1 MAYSVKKNED
11 ACKYRLVYDALI
23 REFSAGHC
31 MIGKRVPSEREMASR
46 LQVNIRTV
54 RRAFRDL
61 TLGGIVEKK
70 VGSGTYLKHYPDS
83 SWEKKP
89 VNIILSS
96 SYDPQVRRL
105 VEQMLPAISEEK
117 GHSFRLIDAAETE
130 LEKLL
135 ESCISLDQGTILG
148 LPSLSGAEAVM
159 KKPEL
164 FVMLSSQSYKKGIPC
179 VQCDD
184 TCGINLLMDHL
195 HGLGHRRI
203 AFLGLDEKSGDG
215 LADLQAA
222 VWGNLMGDNF
232 DPDLKIRLTKNVGNS
247 IRAACL
253 AVRKQLRTTSFSAIL
268 CATDELMYGAM
279 AAIREAGLSIPRDV
293 SVISIGNTPLAEF
306 AFPPVTSCDPCLA
319 GHLRAAF
326 ELLDWNHAH
335 PEKLETLR
343 LIRPEIVYRK
353 STAKLHKTKEK

>member
-1 MAYSVKKNED
+1 
-11 ACKYRLVYDALI
+11 
-23 REFSAGHC
+23 
-31 MIGKRVPSEREMASR
+31 
-46 LQVNIRTV
+46 
-54 RRAFRDL
+54 
-61 TLGGIVEKK
+61 
-70 VGSGTYLKHYPDS
+70 
-83 SWEKKP
+83 
-89 VNIILSS
+89 
-96 SYDPQVRRL
+96 
-105 VEQMLPAISEEK
+105 
-117 GHSFRLIDAAETE
+117 
-130 LEKLL
+130 
-135 ESCISLDQGTILG
+135 
-148 LPSLSGAEAVM
+148 
-159 KKPEL
+159 
-164 FVMLSSQSYKKGIPC
+164 MLSSQSYKMGIPC

-203 AFLGLDEKSGDG
+203 AFLGLDENAGDG

-222 VWGNLMGDNF
+222 VWADRLGDDF

-247 IRAACL
+247 IRAASL

-326 ELLDWNHAH
+326 DLLDWNHAH

>member
-1 MAYSVKKNED
+1 MTYSVKKNED

-23 REFSAGHC
+23 REFSGGNC
-31 MIGKRVPSEREMASR
+31 LIGERVPSEREMASR

-70 VGSGTYLKHYPDS
+70 VGSGTYLKYYPDS

-105 VEQMLPAISEEK
+105 VEQILPGIAKEK
-117 GHSFRLIDAAETE
+117 RHSFRLIDAAETE

-148 LPSLSGAEAVM
+148 LSSLSGAETVM

-164 FVMLSSQSYKKGIPC
+164 FVMLSSQSYKLGIPC

-203 AFLGLDEKSGDG
+203 AFLGLDENAGDG

-222 VWGNLMGDNF
+222 VWANRLGDDF
-232 DPDLKIRLTKNVGNS
+232 DPNLKIRLTKNNGNS
-247 IRAACL
+247 IREACQ
-253 AVRKQLRTTSFSAIL
+253 AVRNQLRTTSFSAIL

-279 AAIREAGLSIPRDV
+279 AAIREAGLSIPGDV

-326 ELLDWNHAH
+326 DLLDWNHAH
-335 PEKLETLR
+335 PDNPETLR